1 MFPLKDPLLVG
12 AWPGMGGVAVAAAS
26 YLVETLEARPVATID
41 GADHFDIDK
50 VRLEDGVVVPPR
62 LPITRLYAWKN
73 PGAGRDLIIVVG
85 EAQPGARSYD
95 YCRRVL
101 RAARELGAR
110 RVVTFASMVV
120 PIHPSQPSQV
130 HLVGTSKSVVE
141 EALRASPGARSL
153 GDGEI
158 AGLNGTFLA
167 AAAEQGL
174 EGVGML
180 ADVPPM
186 AVGVPYLKASQ
197 AVLEA
202 FIRSAGIELDLE
214 PMARQ
219 ASMVEQGLVEVLDRI
234 QALQGK
240 TSDIVGVPGEGEEEL
255 ETLEA
260 HEPAEP
266 APPEKPRLPPEAV
279 ARIEALFL
287 EAAEDRSKA
296 TELKAELD
304 RHGVFKEFEDRFLNL
319 FSKRQRHA

>member
-1 MFPLKDPLLVG
+1 MVPLKDPLLVG

-26 YLVETLEARPVATID
+26 FLVEALAARPVATID
-41 GADHFDIDK
+41 GAEHFDIDK
-50 VRLEDGVVVPPR
+50 VRLEDGIVVRPR
-62 LPITRLYAWKN
+62 LPITRLYSWKN
-73 PGAGRDLIIVVG
+73 PGAGRDLVIVVG
-85 EAQPGARSYD
+85 EAQPATRAYD

-110 RVVTFASMVV
+110 RAVTFASMVV

-130 HLVGTSKSVVE
+130 HLVGTSKAVVE
-141 EALRASPGARSL
+141 EALRAVPGARSL

-174 EGVGML
+174 EGLGML

-186 AVGVPYLKASQ
+186 AVGVPYLKAAQ

-202 FIRSAGIELDLE
+202 FSRAAGIELDLE

-219 ASMVEQGLVEVLDRI
+219 ADLVEQGLVEVLDRI

-240 TSDIVGVPGEGEEEL
+240 AGDLLVPEGEEEEEL
-255 ETLEA
+255 ALPE
-260 HEPAEP
+260 AEP
-266 APPEKPRLPPEAV
+266 PPPSRPALPPEAA
-279 ARIEALFL
+279 ARIEALFV
-287 EAAEDRSKA
+287 EAAEDRKKA
-296 TELKAELD
+296 VDLKAELD

-319 FSKRQRHA
+319 FSKRRRHA